1 MHLVQGDIHPEFFQ
15 KINTDVCI
23 NQVEAFVKNLRD
35 FMPRATQLICFEFCQ
50 FRQAVFVVY
59 PDFILHC
66 LSFSCW
72 ESFIPEF
79 FEKNLSA
86 EFFCRFSSMTRFS
99 IFLVAIFL
107 EDELN
112 PYLYS
117 RATLFELLMAYLNVI
132 NNG

>member
-1 MHLVQGDIHPEFFQ
+1 MHLVQGDIDPEFFQ

-50 FRQAVFVVY
+50 FRQVVFVVY

-86 EFFCRFSSMTRFS
+86 EYFLSLFIDDPYQHISGGHFF
-99 IFLVAIFL
+99 

-117 RATLFELLMAYLNVI
+117 LATLFELLMAYLNVI